1 MQQIPAVRWIS
12 YKNFTTSLMKSGKNG
27 TGSPGI
33 DPSGYVSTT
42 WRGNSTGSRR
52 IRRKK

>member
-1 MQQIPAVRWIS
+1 MQQIPRS
-12 YKNFTTSLMKSGKNG
+12 QMDLGENFTTSLMKSGKNG
-27 TGSPGI
+27 TRSPGI

-52 IRRKK
+52 IRRKE